1 MYFVFVIFCVL
12 TVIVVNLAFNFS
24 LATAFNLLISF
35 AFVLLP
41 SLFPAI
47 IIRLLPKD
55 WFDYNNNIYK
65 VSEKEKNFLVKIGI
79 RNWKD
84 KIPEL
89 GGTAG
94 FKKDSLAN
102 GNDILYLKKFISETV
117 YGEVLHICCIIF
129 ALLSLLFV
137 PRHLV
142 LTMALPIAIIYSFL
156 NIPSI
161 LIQRYNRPRLIKQ
174 LTRLERNQKNQTDLT
189 LQESDNRNEEIEH
202 QKV

>member
-12 TVIVVNLAFNFS
+12 SVIVVNLVVNFS
-24 LATAFNLLISF
+24 LTTALNLLISF

-41 SLFPAI
+41 SLFVAI
-47 IIRLLPKD
+47 AIRLLPKS
-55 WFDYNNNIYK
+55 WFDYNKKIYK

-79 RNWKD
+79 RKWKD

-94 FKKDSLAN
+94 FKKDTLSD
-102 GNDILYLKKFISETV
+102 GNNVTYLKKFITETI

-137 PRHLV
+137 PKAIV
-142 LTMALPIAIIYSFL
+142 FSMALPIAIIYSLL

-174 LTRLERNQKNQTDLT
+174 LTRLERNQKNNIDLT
-189 LQESDNRNEEIEH
+189 LQENISENEEIEH
-202 QKV
+202 QKI